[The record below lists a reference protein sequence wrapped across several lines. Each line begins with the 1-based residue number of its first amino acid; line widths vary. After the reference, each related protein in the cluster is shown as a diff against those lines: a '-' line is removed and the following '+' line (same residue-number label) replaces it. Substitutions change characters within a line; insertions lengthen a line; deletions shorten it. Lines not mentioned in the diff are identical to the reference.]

1 MLLPLNSGGSAGG
14 GGEVQ
19 IDLIDGVSASAEVN
33 IGNYINNQIPD
44 FVAIDHPSFV
54 DFMNAYYDWMS
65 TEGNPKYE
73 SFNLPN
79 TKDIDDTS
87 DEFVENFRAQFLSN
101 FPKGLTMESGAD
113 VRKIVK
119 SIKDFYKAKGTE
131 KSYKL
136 LFRILFNEDP
146 EFYYPKADILK
157 LSDGKWRQPTIL
169 KVTRSNTNTN
179 ILDMVGKQV
188 VQNKIQDGTT
198 ESYGYVES
206 ILLYEKEGYSV
217 AELELSGVYGD
228 FRSEADVECV
238 VDAGVITEYVYPTLS
253 EITVFSGGTGYE
265 ITDAVTVSG
274 GLGVG
279 SKAKITDIGTEG
291 DIKSIRLTDSGINYK
306 KSDTITISIS
316 SSRGSGIS
324 AGVTGG
330 VALDSREGYY
340 DNNNGL
346 LGSNKKLQDNNYY
359 QDFVYVVKS
368 SKKLDDY
375 LDIVKKIIHPA
386 GVAIFGDTLLKETL
400 NLKNTY
406 VESVRKYEVPLI
418 GHYTP
423 YRFQTERNLRNNG
436 DGGCGGAV
444 DQYPNGYGFSAAA
457 SGTYDIEGT
466 SAIHN
471 PWEAGGVS
479 GPLGGVTHGVN
490 TNTLNTPQGAQFIC
504 TGGSLGGSTIFP
516 SGSTYA
522 HWIVYPHANSRGLT
536 NIPWSDIGTDQQVLI
551 VNDGWTSDEY
561 VIQKTPYTQN
571 VVGIVRGIVE
581 LGGGNVTLTINKLSG
596 HFLTGSG
603 DVIGGTIGKLSG
615 VSSGASGYINTISN
629 TDYTEGITKF
639 AYVKAEDFLFNLER
653 D

>member
-1 MLLPLNSGGSAGG
+1 MLLPLNSGGS
-14 GGEVQ
+14 GEGSLQ
-19 IDLIDGVSASAEVN
+19 IDLIDGVSASSDVN
-33 IGNYINNQIPD
+33 IGSYIDNQIPD

-65 TEGNPKYE
+65 MEGNPKYE
-73 SFNLPN
+73 SFNLPD
-79 TKDIDDTS
+79 TKDIDGTS
-87 DEFVENFRAQFLSN
+87 DDLVENFRSQFLSN

-113 VRKIVK
+113 VRKLVK

-146 EFYYPKADILK
+146 EFYYPKADLLK
-157 LSDGKWRQPTIL
+157 LSDGKWREPTIL
-169 KVTRSNTNTN
+169 KVTRTNTNTN
-179 ILDMVGKQV
+179 ILDMVGRQV

-228 FRSEADVECV
+228 FRAEADIECV
-238 VDAGVITEYVYPTLS
+238 VDAGTITEYVYPTLS
-253 EITVFSGGTGYE
+253 DITVFEGGTGYE
-265 ITDAVTVSG
+265 ITDLVTVSG

-279 SKAKITDIGTEG
+279 SRAKITDIGIKG
-291 DIKSIRLTDSGINYK
+291 DIKSIKLTDSGINFK
-306 KSDTITISIS
+306 KSDTITLSVS
-316 SSRGSGIS
+316 SSGGSGLS

-340 DNNNGL
+340 DGNNGL
-346 LGSNKKLQDNNYY
+346 LSSNKKLQDNNYY

-386 GVAIFGDTLLKETL
+386 GVAIFGDTLLRQTL

-406 VESVRKYEVPLI
+406 TESVKKYETPIV

-423 YRFQTERNLRNNG
+423 YRFETVRNLRNSG
-436 DGGCGGAV
+436 DGGSGG
-444 DQYPNGYGFSAAA
+444 DYDNYPNGYGFSAAE
-457 SGTYDIEGT
+457 SQSYVTEGGPVVHDPF
-466 SAIHN
+466 S
-471 PWEAGGVS
+471 AGGVS
-479 GPLGGVTHGVN
+479 GALGGVTHGAE
-490 TNTLNTPQGAQFIC
+490 TGTINTPQGAQFIC

-536 NIPWSDIGTDQQVLI
+536 NMPWSDIGTDESILT

-561 VIQKTPYTQN
+561 VIQETPYSQN
-571 VVGIVRGIVE
+571 AVGIVRGIVE
-581 LGGGNVTLTINKLSG
+581 LGGNNVTLTINKLSG
-596 HFLTGSG
+596 NFLTGSG
-603 DVIGGTIGKLSG
+603 DVIGGTIGKLTG
-615 VSSGASGYINTISN
+615 VSSGASGYINTISS

-639 AYVKAEDFLFNLER
+639 AWVKAEDFLFNLER